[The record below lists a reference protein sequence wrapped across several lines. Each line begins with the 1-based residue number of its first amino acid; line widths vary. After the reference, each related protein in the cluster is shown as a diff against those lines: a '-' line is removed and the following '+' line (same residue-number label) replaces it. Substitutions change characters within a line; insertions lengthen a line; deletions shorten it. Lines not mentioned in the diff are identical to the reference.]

1 MTRSVRPFRIVCA
14 CACGAEFISYQ
25 FKLQAT
31 RYAKQTLGW
40 RRVIGEWYAKGH
52 FTPKPRPAKKA
63 RQGCGHCG
71 KQLTVS
77 RDGNFLHKHRCGHY
91 GMRRTLV
98 GAKP

>member
-1 MTRSVRPFRIVCA
+1 MTRSVRPFRIVCG
-14 CACGAEFISYQ
+14 CGCGAEFISYQ

-63 RQGCGHCG
+63 RQGCDRCR

-77 RDGNFLHKHRCGHY
+77 RDGKYLHSHRCGSL
-91 GMRRTLV
+91 GVRRPF
-98 GAKP
+98 AKATS